1 MSNTTKNI
9 IATIC
14 FVISFG
20 LVCIGQQNV
29 GYVGLGMELIGLTG
43 LLVLL
48 YLYNKKYK

>member
-9 IATIC
+9 MAGLC

-20 LVCIGQQNV
+20 LVCIGQSNV
-29 GYVGLGMELIGLTG
+29 GYTGLVMELIGLVG